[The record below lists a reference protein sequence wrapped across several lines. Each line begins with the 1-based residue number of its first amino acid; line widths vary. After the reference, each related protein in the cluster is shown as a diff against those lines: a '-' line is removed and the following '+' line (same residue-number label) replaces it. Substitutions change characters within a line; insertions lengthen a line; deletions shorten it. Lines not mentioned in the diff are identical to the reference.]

1 MFCEF
6 SVTSLYPLTHVKS
19 LVMVSTLGKRRAN
32 VPSHELELLHKES
45 ALRKKSEDEILNVE
59 AGKPQLPL
67 NGEGSSSTMQ

>member
-1 MFCEF
+1 
-6 SVTSLYPLTHVKS
+6 
-19 LVMVSTLGKRRAN
+19 MVSTLGKRRAN

-45 ALRKKSEDEILNVE
+45 ALRKKSEDEILKVE